1 MDIFQSY
8 HLTLLE
14 RGRALALQGKYK
26 NAMNWQD
33 KVLAIDPSNSLAKT
47 DKQKAL
53 ASQLHHINIL
63 LTDKNWIKFMQ
74 NNYIIVLIYCI
85 Y

>member
-1 MDIFQSY
+1 M
-8 HLTLLE
+8 TLLE

-47 DKQKAL
+47 DKQKA
-53 ASQLHHINIL
+53 QLQLKKKREREKSTFTHRKNKFTIL
-63 LTDKNWIKFMQ
+63 KVIGFHK
-74 NNYIIVLIYCI
+74 
-85 Y
+85 

>member
-14 RGRALALQGKYK
+14 RGRALALLGKYK
-26 NAMNWQD
+26 NAMNWHD

-47 DKQKAL
+47 DKQKA
-53 ASQLHHINIL
+53 QLQLKKKREREKSTFTHRKNKFTIL
-63 LTDKNWIKFMQ
+63 KVIGFHK
-74 NNYIIVLIYCI
+74 
-85 Y
+85 